1 MSPVRRRRKAAG
13 LRVAV
18 SDALGRRMARGPAA
32 GLRAWLPKAAPASAR
47 GDVAIAL
54 VPDRMMRRLNRV
66 HRGIDRV
73 TDVLSFPAQPAT
85 GPTGATGPARS
96 TGAEPAAP
104 ETPRKYLG
112 DIAIAVGVAARQA
125 RDAGHSLGAE
135 LRILALHGL
144 LHLLGYDHE
153 TDRGEMARVEERL
166 RRRAGLPP
174 GLIVRATRPARSR
187 HA

>member
-1 MSPVRRRRKAAG
+1 MSPVRRRRKATG

-18 SDALGRRMARGPAA
+18 SDALGRRVSPGAAA
-32 GLRAWLPKAAPASAR
+32 GLAVWLPKAAPASAR
-47 GDVAIAL
+47 GAVTVAL

-66 HRGIDRV
+66 HRGIDRA
-73 TDVLSFPAQPAT
+73 TDVLSFPA
-85 GPTGATGPARS
+85 GPAGPESR
-96 TGAEPAAP
+96 EPAERAAA
-104 ETPRKYLG
+104 EEPRKYLG
-112 DIAIAVGVAARQA
+112 DIAVAVGVAARQA
-125 RDAGHSLGAE
+125 RQAGHSPGTE

-153 TDRGEMARVEERL
+153 TDRGEMAQIEERL